1 MPLKSRPLP
10 ASAAPR
16 RRTLGVCALAV
27 AVCATLGGCSAADG
41 SAAATKAKPSA
52 SKTYAVGD
60 PDAASGSAASGS
72 APAAPVHVAIP
83 SIGVRSPLLRLGLNP
98 DRTVEVPPAEK
109 GMTAGWYTGGAVPGR
124 RGAAVIIGHNDTR
137 FGRAVFHD
145 LKKVRVG
152 ADIAVRDARGKTVH
166 FRVTATETASKKAF
180 PTDKVYGETSS
191 RDLRLITCDGAYDA
205 QGHPV
210 DNLIVYATAN
220 R

>member
-10 ASAAPR
+10 VSAAPR
-16 RRTLGVCALAV
+16 RRAVGGCALAAV
-27 AVCATLGGCSAADG
+27 VCATVGGCSAADG
-41 SAAATKAKPSA
+41 TAAATKARPST
-52 SKTYAVGD
+52 SKTYAVGE
-60 PDAASGSAASGS
+60 PDAAARSG
-72 APAAPVHVAIP
+72 PAAPVHVAIP
-83 SIGVRSPLLRLGLNP
+83 SIGVRSSLMRLGLNP

-152 ADIAVRDARGKTVH
+152 ADVAVRDARGRTVH

-180 PTDKVYGETSS
+180 PTDKVYGATNS

>member
-10 ASAAPR
+10 R
-16 RRTLGVCALAV
+16 RAFGVCVLAV
-27 AVCATLGGCSAADG
+27 AVGAAVGGCSAADG
-41 SAAATKAKPSA
+41 TAAATKERPSA
-52 SKTYAVGD
+52 SRTYDVGT
-60 PDAASGSAASGS
+60 PGAAASQ

-109 GMTAGWYTGGAVPGR
+109 GMTAGWYTGGAIPGR

-152 ADIAVRDARGKTVH
+152 ADIAVRDARGRTVH
-166 FRVTATETASKKAF
+166 FRVTATETAAKKAF
-180 PTDKVYGETSS
+180 PTDKVYGATDA
-191 RDLRLITCDGAYDA
+191 RALRLITCDGAYDA